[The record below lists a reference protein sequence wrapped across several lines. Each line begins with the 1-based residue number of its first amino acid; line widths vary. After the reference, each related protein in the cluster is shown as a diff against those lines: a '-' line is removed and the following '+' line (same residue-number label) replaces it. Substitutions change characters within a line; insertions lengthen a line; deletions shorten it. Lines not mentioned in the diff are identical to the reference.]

1 MLAISHRK
9 SEEDKKEDD
18 DLTLIEHYESV
29 KARAM
34 RLERNV
40 FRETRS
46 IRPNR
51 NHQDNFRSNDS
62 LCISKN
68 ASQNF
73 SMNHGESFLDHSSS
87 QYLANSKMLAANFVI
102 MSPQQQQQSSQQLIL
117 SPQQP
122 QPAKRQHPQLKGNRR
137 FMKKVTAGSI
147 PNSKVSSPQRQ
158 LQEKR
163 TYSNRGGGAEPSN
176 KYNAIKFR
184 HQQVGVAQPKQILLS
199 SQTLGSLPQQP
210 QQLPQTTTSNISK
223 IGQSV

>member
-46 IRPNR
+46 FRPNR

-68 ASQNF
+68 ASQNC
-73 SMNHGESFLDHSSS
+73 STHHVENFLDHSSS
-87 QYLANSKMLAANFVI
+87 QYLANSKILAANFVI
-102 MSPQQQQQSSQQLIL
+102 MSPQQ
-117 SPQQP
+117 
-122 QPAKRQHPQLKGNRR
+122 
-137 FMKKVTAGSI
+137 
-147 PNSKVSSPQRQ
+147 
-158 LQEKR
+158 
-163 TYSNRGGGAEPSN
+163 
-176 KYNAIKFR
+176 
-184 HQQVGVAQPKQILLS
+184 
-199 SQTLGSLPQQP
+199 
-210 QQLPQTTTSNISK
+210 
-223 IGQSV
+223 